1 MTRKALEVRVGAV
14 VVLAGIILVVGT
26 MWFQKFQFAEK
37 RYPFFVT
44 FEQVGGLSS
53 GDPIMINGVERGRV
67 NAVSLQAGHVV
78 VELGVVEGVL
88 LPDDSEVLL
97 KSIGIMG
104 ERFVAITAGTSGRMI
119 AEGDTLNGKFL
130 AGLTEVMGGAGAIL
144 DDVGAAARD
153 LRDVA
158 EILAAQGRLQETM
171 DNLAAASEDLREL
184 TSEGGPRLS
193 SALEKFES
201 ASTAMDNLLSKHYA
215 SLDSSLAAFGRAGGR
230 VEVTMENLEGVSFD
244 LREITSA
251 LLDGEGGLGRLL
263 VDDTLVNRLEATIT
277 HLDSLILDV
286 RRNPHRYLKLS
297 IF

>member
-201 ASTAMDNLLSKHYA
+201 ASTAMDNLLSKHYT